1 MLLSI
6 FAYRTVILL
15 VNDHIAFSTF
25 LIYVFAE
32 LIHNVVCRVVYV
44 LFCFVLYCLSCLHI
58 HFVPSKS
65 NMGLLELNK
74 VTYLLA

>member
-15 VNDHIAFSTF
+15 VNDHIALSTF

-32 LIHNVVCRVVYV
+32 FIHIVILYVELYMYYSVLPCTVCHV
-44 LFCFVLYCLSCLHI
+44 FIFMLYPQSQI
-58 HFVPSKS
+58 WATRI
-65 NMGLLELNK
+65 E
-74 VTYLLA
+74 

>member
-15 VNDHIAFSTF
+15 VNDIIAFSTF

-32 LIHNVVCRVVYV
+32 FIHNVILYVELYMCYAVLPCTVCHV
-44 LFCFVLYCLSCLHI
+44 
-58 HFVPSKS
+58 
-65 NMGLLELNK
+65 
-74 VTYLLA
+74 